1 MSSHEILGFTA
12 SILIGITLGLIGG
25 GGSILTLPVL
35 VYLLGI
41 NPTVSTTY
49 SLFVVGTTSLVGA
62 VRYMQQRLVNYRA
75 ALAFSLPSF
84 AAIYLTR
91 TYLVPAIP
99 DPVFSTP
106 AFYLSK
112 NVAIMVVF
120 ALVMLA
126 ASGSMI
132 RDHRIETDAD
142 QNRISPNLLATEG
155 VLVGILTGVV
165 GAGGGFLIIPSLV
178 LLARLPI
185 KMAVGTSLLIIAA
198 NSLIGFLSGLSL
210 TTIDW
215 RFLLVFTALSILG
228 ILLGTY
234 LTRFVSG
241 PKLKKAFGWFVLAM
255 GVYIIVKE
263 TFLQ

>member
-1 MSSHEILGFTA
+1 MGFAA

-62 VRYMQQRLVNYRA
+62 VRYMQQRLVNYPA

-84 AAIYLTR
+84 AAVYFTR

-106 AFYLSK
+106 AFYVSK

-132 RDHRIETDAD
+132 CNSKTEMDLRPG
-142 QNRISPNLLATEG
+142 RISPGLLATEG
-155 VLVGILTGVV
+155 VLVGMLTGVV

-185 KMAVGTSLLIIAA
+185 KIAVGTSLLIIAA
-198 NSLIGFLSGLSL
+198 NSLIGFLSGRSL
-210 TTIDW
+210 KTVDW
-215 RFLLVFTALSILG
+215 QFLLVFTALSIIG
-228 ILLGTY
+228 ILLGIY

-241 PKLKKAFGWFVLAM
+241 SKLRKAFGWFVLGM

-263 TFLQ
+263 TFH